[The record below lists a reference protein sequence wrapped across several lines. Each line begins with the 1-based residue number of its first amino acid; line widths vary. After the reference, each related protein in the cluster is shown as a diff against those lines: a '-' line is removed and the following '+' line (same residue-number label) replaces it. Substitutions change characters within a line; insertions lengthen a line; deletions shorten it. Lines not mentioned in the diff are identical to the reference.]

1 MKSAH
6 CREKFE
12 AMLLK
17 EDNEP
22 KHRLGKM
29 RTSAAVD
36 AISPP
41 SHYYTQQ
48 H

>member
-1 MKSAH
+1 MRSVH

-17 EDNEP
+17 DDQEP
-22 KHRLGKM
+22 KQRLGKQ

-41 SHYYTQQ
+41 SHYYT
-48 H
+48 